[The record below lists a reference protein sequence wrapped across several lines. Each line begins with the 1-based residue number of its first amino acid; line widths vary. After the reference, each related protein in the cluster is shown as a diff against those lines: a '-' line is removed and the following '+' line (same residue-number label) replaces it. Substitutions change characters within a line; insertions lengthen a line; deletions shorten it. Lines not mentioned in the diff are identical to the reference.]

1 MQFALEPHFVA
12 NAPKRT
18 CQVGRTGPGARSD
31 RGAGFPVTTGGGGLT
46 VILAS
51 FQIAAGER
59 QLKILSG
66 KGRVR
71 TQPLARSKE
80 PPVMVSPP
88 LLPVTR
94 SPSRTDGQT
103 RTDGRTVTVG
113 PPRWRKDG
121 QPVTDGSQR
130 TAAGGLPQSPRPR
143 PGARPG
149 SLPQDRASC
158 RHGSARPGGSPGPL
172 HGVQVGRSRRRPASH
187 GGRGSESESCTYK
200 PSRLRP
206 QAAI

>member
-1 MQFALEPHFVA
+1 
-12 NAPKRT
+12 
-18 CQVGRTGPGARSD
+18 
-31 RGAGFPVTTGGGGLT
+31 
-46 VILAS
+46 
-51 FQIAAGER
+51 
-59 QLKILSG
+59 
-66 KGRVR
+66 
-71 TQPLARSKE
+71 
-80 PPVMVSPP
+80 MVSPP

-149 SLPQDRASC
+149 SCRRTQLPSRFRPPGRLSRAP
-158 RHGSARPGGSPGPL
+158 AR
-172 HGVQVGRSRRRPASH
+172 RSSWALRASH

-206 QAAI
+206 QAAIMILVLLR

>member
-1 MQFALEPHFVA
+1 
-12 NAPKRT
+12 
-18 CQVGRTGPGARSD
+18 
-31 RGAGFPVTTGGGGLT
+31 
-46 VILAS
+46 
-51 FQIAAGER
+51 
-59 QLKILSG
+59 
-66 KGRVR
+66 
-71 TQPLARSKE
+71 
-80 PPVMVSPP
+80 MVSPP

-149 SLPQDRASC
+149 SLPQDPAAVTVPPARA
-158 RHGSARPGGSPGPL
+158 ALPGPCTAFKL
-172 HGVQVGRSRRRPASH
+172 GASRQSRWPGVRVRVVHIQAFKAS
-187 GGRGSESESCTYK
+187 
-200 PSRLRP
+200 PSGCYHDTSTTEITFSLPVRLSHP
-206 QAAI
+206 GPFLSPSPPLSF

>member
-1 MQFALEPHFVA
+1 
-12 NAPKRT
+12 
-18 CQVGRTGPGARSD
+18 
-31 RGAGFPVTTGGGGLT
+31 
-46 VILAS
+46 
-51 FQIAAGER
+51 
-59 QLKILSG
+59 
-66 KGRVR
+66 
-71 TQPLARSKE
+71 
-80 PPVMVSPP
+80 MVSPP

-149 SLPQDRASC
+149 SLPQDPAAATIPPARA
-158 RHGSARPGGSPGPL
+158 ALPGPCTAFKFGARAGAL
-172 HGVQVGRSRRRPASH
+172 PVTVA
-187 GGRGSESESCTYK
+187 GGPS
-200 PSRLRP
+200 PSRAHTSLQGFALRLLS
-206 QAAI
+206 